1 MNNCTNCG
9 ERLTPSARFCPG
21 CGAPAD
27 PELTRLSRGQART
40 APEEETRV
48 AQSRPWAAEAPRPV
62 RPLQPPPQNAVRPQ
76 RPRDDKGDV
85 EQVVFKVR
93 PTLLFIK
100 VGYALAALVSVL
112 IFGLLAWFQVPALLA
127 VLLALLP
134 LLVPAYKHVRRN
146 TVTYTLTDAKIEI
159 EQGFFSRT
167 TRHIPLRNIQD
178 VTITATL
185 PQRVLRFGDVV
196 VDNAG
201 AAGGTTVLDNIPDP
215 RRHADLILRE
225 LRRWR

>member
-1 MNNCTNCG
+1 MNHCTNCG
-9 ERLTPSARFCPG
+9 ERMTPSARFCPG

-27 PELTRLSRGQART
+27 TELTRLSSGQARP
-40 APEEETRV
+40 AFEEETRV
-48 AQSRPWAAEAPRPV
+48 APQPRPWTGGAPRPV
-62 RPLQPPPQNAVRPQ
+62 RPLQHDAPPAR
-76 RPRDDKGDV
+76 RRDADEGEV
-85 EQVVFKVR
+85 EKVIFKVR

-112 IFGLLAWFQVPALLA
+112 VFGLLAWFQVPAPLA
-127 VLLALLP
+127 VPLALLT
-134 LLVPAYKHVRRN
+134 LLVPAYKHFRRN
-146 TVTYTLTDAKIEI
+146 TFTYTLTDAKIEI

-185 PQRVLRFGDVV
+185 SQRLLRFGDVV

-201 AAGGTTVLDNIPDP
+201 AVGGTTVLDNIPDP

>member
-27 PELTRLSRGQART
+27 TELTRLSSGQARP
-40 APEEETRV
+40 AFEEETRV
-48 AQSRPWAAEAPRPV
+48 APQSKPWATEAPRPV
-62 RPLQPPPQNAVRPQ
+62 RPLQPEARPE
-76 RPRDDKGDV
+76 RRRDDESDPERV
-85 EQVVFKVR
+85 IFKVR

-100 VGYALAALVSVL
+100 IGYVLAALASVL
-112 IFGLLAWFQVPALLA
+112 VFGLLAWFQVPALLA
-127 VLLALLP
+127 VPLALLP

-146 TVTYTLTDAKIEI
+146 TVTYTLTDSKINI

-185 PQRVLRFGDVV
+185 WQRLLRFGDVV

-201 AAGGTTVLDNIPDP
+201 AVGGTTVLDNIPDP

>member
-9 ERLTPSARFCPG
+9 ERLSASARFCPG

-27 PELTRLSRGQART
+27 TEMTRLSGGKPRPAF
-40 APEEETRV
+40 EEETRV
-48 AQSRPWAAEAPRPV
+48 TQARPWAGEAPRPV
-62 RPLQPPPQNAVRPQ
+62 RPLQNDARQERQ
-76 RPRDDKGDV
+76 RADEGDV
-85 EQVVFKVR
+85 EQVVFKIR

-100 VGYALAALVSVL
+100 VGYALAALTSVL
-112 IFGLLAWFQVPALLA
+112 VFGLLAWFQVPALLA

-134 LLVPAYKHVRRN
+134 LLVPAYKHVLRN

-185 PQRVLRFGDVV
+185 AQRLLRFGDVV

-201 AAGGTTVLDNIPDP
+201 AVGDTTVLDNIPDP
-215 RRHADLILRE
+215 RRHTDLILRE